1 MFSPTEI
8 DFTTAKCKSQPT
20 IWWFPEW
27 PPTKQKMKEWKQ
39 AKAICS
45 ECNMTVECLAYG
57 KATNSYGIWG
67 GVTLTNGKADYRKNR
82 KK

>member
-1 MFSPTEI
+1 M
-8 DFTTAKCKSQPT
+8 
-20 IWWFPEW
+20 
-27 PPTKQKMKEWKQ
+27 KQWKQ

-45 ECNMTVECLAYG
+45 ECVMKDECLAYG

-67 GVTLTNGKADYRKNR
+67 GITLTNGKADYRKNR

>member
-1 MFSPTEI
+1 V
-8 DFTTAKCKSQPT
+8 
-20 IWWFPEW
+20 WWFPEW

-45 ECNMTVECLAYG
+45 ECSMKVECLAYG
-57 KATNSYGIWG
+57 KATNSWGIWG
-67 GVTLTNGKADYRKNR
+67 GITLTNGKADYRKNR